1 MRLRVED
8 QLNLSMFRAYDIRTP
23 SSQLTADLAA
33 RLARAE
39 ARYIRDDLGAPGVVV
54 AHDARRTGPQY
65 LTITMSAFRDSGL
78 DVVYLPGAC
87 STSYFYYAAMRHP
100 RYAAVIVGASH
111 NPSGDTGQKIL
122 GPGVQP
128 IAQGIG
134 PEGGLDRIK
143 AHYIANASAKPSG
156 SRGSLRTKELIEEFV
171 NHSLALAEVKPG
183 GMEGARVFHD
193 YLFGAA
199 GREMMLAFD
208 RAGAMLEPLHFTAD
222 GSFPLGDPNPVK
234 QAVIRT
240 GLEALR
246 SGQHQV
252 GMFFDGDGDRLDIY
266 RGDGT
271 YLSSSFVYAAILPEI
286 RKRFAGEGLGV
297 FADLKSNPLAIIEM
311 ARTGVTVD
319 VIRNG
324 HSQIKESLKNDLS
337 RFGAV
342 EESAH
347 YYEAFSIG
355 REGRYCT
362 ENTLYLALL
371 VARTWHEDP
380 ARFDRLIAIQATTA
394 RQREWGYKFPS
405 DTARAEALDAVRE
418 HFQGH
423 GATALDRMK
432 NGMDLEATLMRRG
445 LPFDVNAQTRLAS
458 DWIQV
463 SQRVSQSEN
472 GLARWEVVGA
482 TADLVSQAKREIAAC
497 VSRFGA
503 GEEYQG

>member
-1 MRLRVED
+1 VED

-23 SSQLTADLAA
+23 SSLLTPGLAE

-39 ARYIRDDLGAPGVVV
+39 AFYIREVLEAPGVVV

-65 LTITMSAFRDSGL
+65 LTITIDAFRDAGL
-78 DVVYLPGAC
+78 DVVYLPGAS

-100 RYAAVIVGASH
+100 QFAAVIVGASH
-111 NPSGDTGQKIL
+111 NPSGDTGQKVL
-122 GPGVQP
+122 GQGVRP

-143 AHYIANASAKPSG
+143 ALYVAGTSASAAK
-156 SRGSLRTKELIEEFV
+156 RGNLRAKDLMEDFV
-171 NHSLALAEVKPG
+171 NHSMALARVRPG
-183 GMEGARVFHD
+183 SLQGASLFQD
-193 YLFGAA
+193 YLFGAS

-208 RAGAMLEPLHFTAD
+208 RAGAALEPLHYAAD
-222 GSFPLGDPNPVK
+222 GTFPLGGPNPVK
-234 QAVIRT
+234 QAVIGS

-246 SGQHQV
+246 SGRYQL

-286 RKRFAGEGLGV
+286 RRRFGGEGLGV

-311 ARTGVTVD
+311 ARTGVAVD

-324 HSQIKESLKNDLS
+324 HSQIKESLLNDSS

-347 YYEAFSIG
+347 YYEAFSPG
-355 REGRYCT
+355 DEGRYCT
-362 ENTLYLALL
+362 ENTLYIALL

-405 DTARAEALDAVRE
+405 DQARAEALDAVRS
-418 HFQGH
+418 HFRCL
-423 GATALDRMK
+423 GACALDRMK
-432 NGMDLEATLMRRG
+432 NGMDLEATLLRRG
-445 LPFDVNAQTRLAS
+445 LPFDVNAQTRLAT
-458 DWIQV
+458 DWFQV

-482 TADLVSQAKREIAAC
+482 TLDLAGQAKREIAAC
-497 VSRFGA
+497 VRQFGA
-503 GEEYQG
+503 GDEYQG